1 MNTGKRRLLLVVLTS
16 CVALIAALPA
26 TAISKTDDVRVWSF
40 RALLDGSDIGYH
52 RFTLTQQG
60 EERTLN
66 SEARFKVKLWF
77 INAYHYIHNA
87 TEHWRGD
94 CLNTMSS
101 DTDDNGKM
109 YVVSTTRTGDVLDVS
124 VGATRYSASGC
135 LMSFAYWN
143 PVMLKQS
150 KLLNAQ
156 TGENMPVVIK
166 ELPHQSIDVK
176 GQTIDAARYQLIG
189 KELDITLWYS
199 AAGDWLALESK
210 TPTGH
215 KLSYRLE

>member
-1 MNTGKRRLLLVVLTS
+1 MNTRVRQWL
-16 CVALIAALPA
+16 LIALSMWASIFSMAPA
-26 TAISKTDDVRVWSF
+26 GAASTNGEVRVWSF

-52 RFTLTQQG
+52 RFTLTQHG

-77 INAYHYIHNA
+77 INAYHYVHNA
-87 TEHWRGD
+87 TEHWRGE
-94 CLNTMSS
+94 CLNTMTS
-101 DTDDNGKM
+101 DTDDNGKK
-109 YVVSTTRTGDVLDVS
+109 YIVNTTRNGDVLDVAI
-124 VGATRYSASGC
+124 GATRYSAGGC
-135 LMSFAYWN
+135 MMTFAYWN
-143 PVMLKQS
+143 PLMLKQS

-176 GQTIDAARYQLIG
+176 GQTFDAARYQLIG